1 MFKSGTLKSLRTRER
16 RGRSFLEKESEGRFL
31 GLGWILGLAA
41 FQFIWGGQYFTT
53 CHEFLQKSYSDKAL
67 LLPWNFLSFR
77 NLASHYIS
85 WTSKEMISLQELFCC
100 VEVFFL
106 LRILLRTLDMIVLE
120 NSSLGLRFSKKI
132 LLDLYTS
139 LWLLECFII
148 VWFWLFKLPWW
159 NPPF

>member
-1 MFKSGTLKSLRTRER
+1 M
-16 RGRSFLEKESEGRFL
+16 EKVSEGRFL

-41 FQFIWGGQYFTT
+41 FQFIWGSQYFTT
-53 CHEFLQKSYSDKAL
+53 CHEFLQKSCSDKVL
-67 LLPWNFLSFR
+67 LLPWNFLYLR
-77 NLASHYIS
+77 NLASHYMS
-85 WTSKEMISLQELFCC
+85 WTSKEMIFLQELFCC

>member
-1 MFKSGTLKSLRTRER
+1 M
-16 RGRSFLEKESEGRFL
+16 EKVSEGRFL

-41 FQFIWGGQYFTT
+41 FQFIWGSQYFTT
-53 CHEFLQKSYSDKAL
+53 CHEFLQKSCSDKVL
-67 LLPWNFLSFR
+67 LLPWNFLSLR
-77 NLASHYIS
+77 NLASHYMS
-85 WTSKEMISLQELFCC
+85 WTSKEMIFLQELFCC